1 MTGLYEQFMS
11 VGTIRRMPGGE
22 ENLLKQH
29 TGELQQAFETPPDLS
44 PERLAKLEKIVCES
58 PTGKKTLEDA
68 KKTGVQIRF
77 ETGMKCMGLFS
88 PRRNAIILNAD
99 RADDNLVSTL
109 VHEARHV
116 WQERIRDITYTTA
129 QVPTTLLMAGFA
141 VEADAC
147 TTETLFAHE
156 MKEKRP
162 EIWAAHQKEKY
173 APVSSAFEK
182 TLNETQDISSAMDSA
197 FQAWYTLPV
206 RDLYAGDFV
215 NYAEKGAT
223 SFFSDSSFRQ
233 SLTPE
238 ELAKKLCMTPDNKC
252 YLKNPAV
259 LTSPE
264 KLHLTPEK
272 KDQLD
277 KAVTTWA
284 KKHNRPLSSVETGA
298 IYIKNTDGS
307 YTPGKKPAPLSAA
320 QLKKTVQNKTER

>member
-1 MTGLYEQFMS
+1 MTGLYEHFMS
-11 VGTIRRMPGGE
+11 VGNVRSLMSGQE
-22 ENLLKQH
+22 ALLKQES
-29 TGELQQAFETPPDLS
+29 GLQQAFQTDTPDMS
-44 PERLAKLEKIVCES
+44 PERLAKLEKTVCES

-68 KKTGVQIRF
+68 KRTGVQIRF

-99 RADDNLVSTL
+99 RTDDNLASTL

-116 WQERIRDITYTTA
+116 WQERIRGITYTTS
-129 QVPTTLLMAGFA
+129 QVPETLLMTGFA

-162 EIWAAHQKEKY
+162 EIWAAHQNEKY

-182 TLNETQDISSAMDSA
+182 TFNETQDVSSAMNSA

-223 SFFSDSSFRQ
+223 SYFSGSSFRE
-233 SLTPE
+233 SLTPA
-238 ELAKKLCMTPDNKC
+238 ELAKKLCMTQDNKC
-252 YLKNPAV
+252 YLKNPDT

-264 KLHLTPEK
+264 KLHLSPEK
-272 KDQLD
+272 KEQLE

-284 KKHNRPLSSVETGA
+284 KQHRMPLASVETEG
-298 IYIKNTDGS
+298 IYVKNADGS
-307 YTPGKKPAPLSAA
+307 YTPGKKLGSLSAA
-320 QLKKTVQNKTER
+320 QVQKTVKNKIER